1 MLTNITQVPV
11 FSVYRLQ
18 DNFIGIGYGFI
29 SGEFKQD
36 VDKIL
41 RVDNIRVMINLTGW
55 EKIFI
60 IHKDV
65 CWRFTKKIEDV
76 ITQYVITY
84 LNIKYYYQ

>member
-1 MLTNITQVPV
+1 MGAYHQVLKFFRSLLTNIIQVHV

-29 SGEFKQD
+29 SDEFNQD

-41 RVDNIRVMINLTGW
+41 KVDNIRVMINLTGW

-60 IHKDV
+60 IH
-65 CWRFTKKIEDV
+65 
-76 ITQYVITY
+76 
-84 LNIKYYYQ
+84 